1 MDGLRA
7 YLELVEHGEKYTD
20 PGPVG
25 PRPAIIALI
34 EHAQTKGALTMSS
47 AWRLASSEARR
58 LEEAIGYSPE
68 GGWGALVVLAA
79 ASGYLAAREE
89 GFVAKMGPE
98 EVEPNEA
105 DVQRRLVEGLSRWL
119 APPQTMA
126 GLLVALGLHP
136 MWGLRVAHEVRS
148 RAHPESPC
156 LKDMRIFPLHNM
168 GVVENLIFGTLGTL
182 FKVLNSLHPT
192 KSYPVDA
199 FAQVISVAIT
209 SQRELHESFVEDIQG
224 SLPVFTNPDSK
235 GNCVDFAQQDFF
247 RAVLVPA
254 GIVRLLPNDRFVVN
268 ADVLEGLLVGML
280 SDDDQESCF
289 TWFTAHLEESLVA

>member
-7 YLELVEHGEKYTD
+7 YLELVEHGEKYVG
-20 PGPVG
+20 PGPEG
-25 PRPAIIALI
+25 PRAAIVALI
-34 EHAQTKGALTMSS
+34 EHVETRGALAMSS

-79 ASGYLAAREE
+79 ASEYLAAREE
-89 GFVAKMGPE
+89 GFVAKIGASD
-98 EVEPNEA
+98 VEPNEA
-105 DVQRRLVEGLSRWL
+105 DVQRHLLEGLSRWL

-148 RAHPESPC
+148 RAHPEGPC
-156 LKDMRIFPLHNM
+156 LKDMRIFPPHNI
-168 GVVENLIFGTLGTL
+168 GVVENLMFGTLGTL
-182 FKVLNSLHPT
+182 FKVLNSLDPA

-199 FAQVISVAIT
+199 FAQVITVTIS
-209 SQRELHESFVEDIQG
+209 SQRDLHESFVEEVPG
-224 SLPVFTNPDSK
+224 SLPVFTDPDMK
-235 GNCVDFAQQDFF
+235 GSCVDFTQQDFF

-254 GIVRLLPNDRFVVN
+254 GVVRLLPNDRFVVN
-268 ADVLEGLLVGML
+268 ADVLDGLTVGLMT
-280 SDDDQESCF
+280 DDDQENCF
-289 TWFTAHLEESLVA
+289 TWFTAHLEEALVA